1 MGDATNLVL
10 ILAGELLKRAE
21 HLLVMG
27 LHPSEVVIGYEMA
40 VEKGRQELECTSC
53 CEDAFCRSVLI
64 LFPPASNGTKEPR
77 QHRSPYPSRTRCCR
91 LTLPR
96 GQTARL
102 GKVFVG
108 TRSGSRVGRHADV
121 AQGLQRG

>member
-40 VEKGRQELECTSC
+40 VEKGRQELECTSL
-53 CEDAFCRSVLI
+53 DQTRSRCRCSHVH
-64 LFPPASNGTKEPR
+64 SSDGGKEPR
-77 QHRSPYPSRTRCCR
+77 
-91 LTLPR
+91 
-96 GQTARL
+96 
-102 GKVFVG
+102 
-108 TRSGSRVGRHADV
+108 
-121 AQGLQRG
+121 